1 MRVKIMTSI
10 YSDLYGSEL
19 GGRHGRKDHYRFSLL
34 SLLKMSQADFVCYTS
49 EREIDDLKEFF
60 YVNHNVSED
69 RLKFVLFDLKTNEY
83 SELINSVKDIEL
95 IKKSDRCYDIQYAKF
110 SWFKNEDKSYDYY
123 FWFDAGLSHTGL
135 IPNKYLSAPGY
146 RFYYEAS
153 LFNDTFLTNLIN
165 YADDKFVMVAK
176 ENSRNYWEGTV
187 DSKFYTTYD
196 NSVHVIGGF
205 FGGKKELWDKVVKQF
220 DDYVRLVIPEEKK
233 LFYEEHYMSL
243 MYQNHKDWFKSL
255 NFDIWWHEDNFKEG
269 TKEFFEKNK
278 SFYKILEELN

>member
-19 GGRHGRKDHYRFSLL
+19 GGRDGRKDHYRFSLL
-34 SLLKMSQADFVCYTS
+34 SLLKMSQADFICYTS
-49 EREIDDLKEFF
+49 DREINDLKEFF
-60 YVNHNVSED
+60 YVTHNVSED
-69 RLKFVLFDLKTNEY
+69 RLKFILFDLKTNEY
-83 SELINSVKDIEL
+83 SELINSVKDIEG

-220 DDYVRLVIPEEKK
+220 DEYVRLVIPEEKK

>member
-19 GGRHGRKDHYRFSLL
+19 GGRDGRKDHYRFSLL
-34 SLLKMSQADFVCYTS
+34 SLLKMSQADFICYTS
-49 EREIDDLKEFF
+49 DREINDLKEFF
-60 YVNHNVSED
+60 YVTHNVSED
-69 RLKFVLFDLKTNEY
+69 KLKFILFDLKTNEY
-83 SELINSVKDIEL
+83 SELINSVKDIEG

-146 RFYYEAS
+146 RFYYEVS

-220 DDYVRLVIPEEKK
+220 DEYVRLVIPEQKK

>member
-1 MRVKIMTSI
+1 
-10 YSDLYGSEL
+10 
-19 GGRHGRKDHYRFSLL
+19 
-34 SLLKMSQADFVCYTS
+34 
-49 EREIDDLKEFF
+49 
-60 YVNHNVSED
+60 
-69 RLKFVLFDLKTNEY
+69 
-83 SELINSVKDIEL
+83 
-95 IKKSDRCYDIQYAKF
+95 
-110 SWFKNEDKSYDYY
+110 
-123 FWFDAGLSHTGL
+123 
-135 IPNKYLSAPGY
+135 
-146 RFYYEAS
+146 
-153 LFNDTFLTNLIN
+153 
-165 YADDKFVMVAK
+165 MVAK

-220 DDYVRLVIPEEKK
+220 DEYVRLVIPEQKK

>member
-1 MRVKIMTSI
+1 MTSI

-34 SLLKMSQADFVCYTS
+34 SLLKMLQADFVCYTS
-49 EREIDDLKEFF
+49 EREIEDLKDFF

-69 RLKFVLFDLKTNEY
+69 KLKFVLFDLNTNEY
-83 SELINSVKDIEL
+83 SELINSVKDIES

-110 SWFKNEDKSYDYY
+110 SWFKNEDKTYDYY

-153 LFNDTFLTNLIN
+153 LFNETFLNNLIN
-165 YADDKFVMVAK
+165 YAEDKFVMVTK

-187 DSKFYTTYD
+187 DPKFYTTYD

-205 FGGKKELWDKVVKQF
+205 FGGKTELWDKVVKQF
-220 DDYVRLVIPEEKK
+220 DDYVRLVIPEQKK

-269 TKEFFEKNK
+269 TKEFFEQNK